1 MSGPAV
7 CGASGD
13 NARSSMND
21 VPQPSVPRAA
31 ASGWLTANL
40 VAQLAFGLLAMT
52 ICLPSMQDWPAVFG
66 ASQPAVQLTFSAYIA
81 AYGLLQLVY
90 GPLSDRHGRK
100 PVLMFGLAL
109 GVAGSLLAA
118 FAPNLTLLTI
128 ARVVQGAGTAAGM
141 VVGRALVQDLFQGPD
156 RTKAMA
162 FIGMTM
168 GLCPPAATLLGGQLH
183 VRLGWQAN
191 FIVMAVLG
199 AVLLLAAWRGLPD
212 RAPAPPH
219 GEGGAWRALLAGYG
233 RLAREPAFLLFALLM
248 AVTTAT
254 FYTFLGGAPLVLGRY
269 GVTPESLGL
278 YIMCIPLSYIVGNWC
293 TTRLV
298 RRWQDRRIMLL
309 GQVATIT
316 GLGLLLGLGLAG
328 INTPLSLAL
337 PLLLL
342 GIGHGLLVPPTL
354 AGTVGLIPALAGSA
368 AAVAGVTQQLVGAF
382 AGYVVGAV
390 SHEGATNMA
399 SLMLMWT
406 GIGLVAQ
413 IVLFRFFLRRT

>member
-1 MSGPAV
+1 
-7 CGASGD
+7 
-13 NARSSMND
+13 MND
-21 VPQPSVPRAA
+21 LPRHPVPRAA
-31 ASGWLTANL
+31 ASRWLTVNV

-52 ICLPSMQDWPAVFG
+52 ICLPSMQDWPATFG
-66 ASQPAVQLTFSAYIA
+66 ASQAAVQLSFSGYIA

-100 PVLMFGLAL
+100 PVLLVGLAL

-118 FAPNLTLLTI
+118 FAPNLTMLTV
-128 ARVVQGAGTAAGM
+128 ARMIQGAGTAAGM
-141 VVGRALVQDLFQGPD
+141 VIGRALVQDLFQGPD
-156 RTKAMA
+156 RTRMMA
-162 FIGMTM
+162 FVGMTM

-191 FIVMAVLG
+191 FLVMAALGTVLWI
-199 AVLLLAAWRGLPD
+199 AAWRGLPD
-212 RAPAPPH
+212 RAPAAPST
-219 GEGGAWRALLAGYG
+219 GRAAWRALLSGYG
-233 RLAREPAFLLFALLM
+233 RLAREPAFLLFVLLM

-298 RRWQDRRIMLL
+298 RRWPDRTIMLL
-309 GQVATIT
+309 GQVATLT
-316 GLGLLLGLGLAG
+316 GLGLLLALAVAG

-382 AGYVVGAV
+382 GGYAVGLV
-390 SHEGATNMA
+390 PHEGAANMA
-399 SLMLMWT
+399 LLMLMWT
-406 GIGLVAQ
+406 GIGLAAQ
-413 IVLFRFFLRRT
+413 VVLFRFFLRRT